1 MNTKSRVPALDRCLK
16 ILELLQEKH
25 SCSVSAV
32 VENTGLPRSSVYVLV
47 DEMCKL
53 GLIRQNSDGT
63 LQLWMKL
70 VSLGNSACEN
80 LDLRDVVGPHL
91 ESLMETV
98 DCLAV
103 HYGIMDGE
111 HAYYAIKKVSPRAAM
126 RIMSR
131 EGMTVS
137 LVHAGLGKCLLAFQ
151 ETSLRG
157 RIINSLD
164 YTPATETSIKTP
176 DELRQEL
183 AKIRLQ
189 KWAFDDSEGEAEI
202 RCVAAPVFD
211 KENNLLGAISIVG
224 TLNRFANDKIPAIV
238 EMVKQC
244 SQNITLSLN

>member
-1 MNTKSRVPALDRCLK
+1 
-16 ILELLQEKH
+16 
-25 SCSVSAV
+25 
-32 VENTGLPRSSVYVLV
+32 
-47 DEMCKL
+47 
-53 GLIRQNSDGT
+53 
-63 LQLWMKL
+63 
-70 VSLGNSACEN
+70 
-80 LDLRDVVGPHL
+80 
-91 ESLMETV
+91 
-98 DCLAV
+98 
-103 HYGIMDGE
+103 MDGE

-151 ETSLRG
+151 ETSLRE